1 MMGDEAKQ
9 AQMRPLMFQPKGQQD
24 LDTILMV

>member
-9 AQMRPLMFQPKGQQD
+9 SQMRPLMFQPKGQQN